1 MAGIEP
7 RGCGIMDEG
16 VPNGLGP
23 GWAGVCRTILLSV
36 GCTLLPNGMI
46 LSNADMSGADDFVA
60 GLFHDWFEVV
70 PALNVGPH
78 ETPAVELTVLGNMVD
93 PVPTPTD
100 GGSAEE
106 FSRVEERSRT
116 DDFVTA
122 DAADEVTDEDICN
135 GG

>member
-1 MAGIEP
+1 VVSIEL

-23 GWAGVCRTILLSV
+23 EAGACRTMLLSV

-46 LSNADMSGADDFVA
+46 LSNADMSGADVLVT
-60 GLFHDWFEVV
+60 GLFHDWFDVV
-70 PALNVGPH
+70 PGPH
-78 ETPAVELTVLGNMVD
+78 ETPAVELAVPGNIVD

-100 GGSAEE
+100 GGCGEE
-106 FSRVEERSRT
+106 FSKVEERSRT
-116 DDFVTA
+116 DGFVTV
-122 DAADEVTDEDICN
+122 DAAVEVIAEPNCN